1 MLDPFMRT
9 KLLIGNENFEK
20 LKASRVAVFGVG
32 GVGSYVIEGLAR
44 AGIGNLDIFDGDTV
58 NETNINRQIIA
69 DFTTIGL
76 SKVEVMK
83 KRLLNI
89 NPKINVNANECVFKE
104 SSLSEYSFKDYDY
117 IVDAIDMVSS
127 KILIIVEA
135 KKLGKRVISC
145 MGTGNKICPEKL
157 KVSDIYSTKICPLAR
172 IIRRELKVRQVKDLK
187 VVYSEE
193 KPIYVPH
200 DKINASISFVPPFA
214 GFLIA
219 SEVVRDLIN
228 TR

>member
-9 KLLIGNENFEK
+9 KLLIGYENFEK
-20 LKASRVAVFGVG
+20 LNASRVAVFGVG
-32 GVGSYVIEGLAR
+32 GVGSYVVEGLAR
-44 AGIGNLDIFDGDTV
+44 AGIGSLDIFDGDTV
-58 NETNINRQIIA
+58 NDTNINRQLIA

-89 NPKINVNANECVFKE
+89 NPKMNVCANECVFNE
-104 SSLSEYSFKDYDY
+104 SNFRQYSFKDYDY

-135 KKLGKRVISC
+135 KKLNKRVISC

-157 KVSDIYSTKICPLAR
+157 RVSDIYSTKICPLAR
-172 IIRRELKVRQVKDLK
+172 VLRKELKVRQIKDLK

-193 KPIYVPH
+193 NPIYVPH
-200 DKINASISFVPPFA
+200 DKINASISFVPSSA
-214 GFLIA
+214 GLLIA
-219 SEVVRDLIN
+219 SEVVRDLISI
-228 TR
+228 R